1 MTPTSKLEA
10 VNILLSSVGEAPVN
24 SLSSGLVDAEMAETL
39 LESTSRAVQSHGW
52 HWNRELEVELLQDT
66 SGHVPLPGNTLL
78 ADVSNSETELDLIQ
92 RGLKFYNRKTHS
104 FVVGS
109 DLKANLTILLEFTDL
124 PEAARR
130 YITVRGARI
139 FQDRILGSRE
149 LHGFQEVDEAVAL
162 ADLRAAEAEAGDYS
176 IFNNYDVYRVID
188 RVGGSYGV
196 N

>member
-52 HWNRELEVELLQDT
+52 HWNRELEVELLQDA
-66 SGHVPLPGNTLL
+66 SGHVLLPGNTLL

-104 FVVGS
+104 FVVGKEV
-109 DLKANLTILLEFTDL
+109 KANLTILLEFTDL

-139 FQDRILGSRE
+139 FQDRVLGSRE
-149 LHGFQEVDEAVAL
+149 LHGFQEADEAVAL

>member
-24 SLSSGLVDAEMAETL
+24 SLSSGLVDAEMAETIL
-39 LESTSRAVQSHGW
+39 GSTSRAVQSRGW
-52 HWNRELEVELLQDT
+52 HWNREVDVDLLQDA
-66 SGHVPLPGNTLL
+66 SGHVPLPANTLL
-78 ADVSNSETELDLIQ
+78 ADPSNSETELDLIQ
-92 RGLKFYNRKTHS
+92 RGMKFYNRKTHS
-104 FVVGS
+104 FVVGTS
-109 DLKANLTILLEFTDL
+109 LKANLTILLEFTDL

-149 LHGFQEVDEAVAL
+149 LHGFQEIDEAVAL
-162 ADLRAAEAEAGDYS
+162 ADLQGAEAEAGDYS

-188 RVGGSYGV
+188 RVGGTYGS

>member
-24 SLSSGLVDAEMAETL
+24 SLSSGLVDAEMAETI
-39 LESTSRAVQSHGW
+39 LESTSRAVQAHGW
-52 HWNRELEVELLQDT
+52 HWNREIDVELLQDA

-78 ADVSNSETELDLIQ
+78 ADPSDSETELDLIQ

-139 FQDRILGSRE
+139 FQDRILGSKE
-149 LHGFQEVDEAVAL
+149 LHGFQQQDEAVAL
-162 ADLRAAEAEAGDYS
+162 ADLRGAESEAGDYS
-176 IFNNYDVYRVID
+176 VFNNYDVYRVID
-188 RVGGSYGV
+188 RTGGSYGI

>member
-1 MTPTSKLEA
+1 MTPTTKLEA

-52 HWNRELEVELLQDT
+52 HWNREIDVPLSQDA
-66 SGHVPLPGNTLL
+66 SGHVNLPGNTLL
-78 ADVSNSETELDLIQ
+78 ADPSDSEKSLDLIQ
-92 RGLKFYNRKTHS
+92 RGLKLYNRKEHS

-109 DLKANLTILLEFTDL
+109 DVKVNLTILLSFEEL
-124 PEAARR
+124 PEAAKR
-130 YITVRGARI
+130 YIAVRAARI

-162 ADLRAAEAEAGDYS
+162 ADLRGAEAEAGDYS
-176 IFNNYDVYRVID
+176 IFDNYDVSRVID
-188 RVGGSYGV
+188 RRGGSYGIG
-196 N
+196 